1 MGYLSVRDVSKI
13 YYGKHGQSLLAL
25 EGISLDAAEGEFIT
39 IVGPSG
45 CGKSTLLKLIAG
57 LVFRSGGEIWL
68 GGRIVSGPRV
78 GVGMVFQNPILLKWK
93 TVLGN
98 VMFPVKILGLDEGE
112 YRKKAFQLLEM
123 AGLSEFADRYP
134 RELSGGMQQRVS
146 ICRALVFNP
155 SVLLMDEPFG
165 ALDAMT
171 REDLGLELLRIWQE
185 ERKTVLFVTH
195 SIPEAVLL
203 GDRVVVMS
211 ARPGRIVDV
220 IEIDLPRPRL
230 LALTTTDTFQ
240 AYVYK
245 VRSMIKGSQDGR
257 PREATGYA

>member
-1 MGYLSVRDVSKI
+1 MAYLSLRDVRKV
-13 YYGKHGQSLLAL
+13 YYPKRGESLLAL
-25 EGISLDAAEGEFIT
+25 DGISFDVAEGEFIT

-45 CGKSTLLKLIAG
+45 CGKSTLLKLTAG
-57 LVFRSGGEIWL
+57 LVFTNAGEIWL
-68 GGRIVSGPRV
+68 DGRIVLGPRV
-78 GVGMVFQNPILLKWK
+78 GVGMIFQSAVLLKWK

-98 VMFPVKILGLDEGE
+98 VMFPIKILGLDE
-112 YRKKAFQLLEM
+112 RQHLKKAYELLEM
-123 AGLSEFADRYP
+123 TGLTDFADRYP

-171 REDLGLELLRIWQE
+171 REELSLELLRIWQE
-185 ERKTVLFVTH
+185 ARKTVLFVTH
-195 SIPEAVLL
+195 SVPEAVLL

-211 ARPGRIVDV
+211 ARPGRIVEV
-220 IEIDLPRPRL
+220 IEIDLPRPRP

-245 VRSMIKGSQDGR
+245 VRSMIKASQEGAS
-257 PREATGYA
+257 REVTGYA